1 MRTKQTIDE
10 FLRHSRYNKTV
21 SVVYSTVQ
29 CIPLPVILCILIYNF
44 SCSTVT
50 TVCLVRQTHLSVQ
63 LVYLS

>member
-1 MRTKQTIDE
+1 MRTKKTIDE
-10 FLRHSRYNKTV
+10 FLKQSRYNKTI

-29 CIPLPVILCILIYNF
+29 CIPLPVILCLLIYSF
-44 SCSTVT
+44 SRSTV

>member
-10 FLRHSRYNKTV
+10 FLKHSRYNTTV

-29 CIPLPVILCILIYNF
+29 CFPLPVILYLLIYNF

-50 TVCLVRQTHLSVQ
+50 VCLVRQLTSLCSWCA
-63 LVYLS
+63 